1 MIVGI
6 GVDLEEVARIRES
19 IEAHGERFLGR
30 VYTPAEIAFVSGKAN
45 RYERYAARF
54 AAKEAAMK
62 ALGTGWACGV
72 RWRDIEIENDSDGR
86 PHLILRGKARE
97 VADRLGCRRA
107 WVSMSHSRS
116 NVVAQV
122 VLEGAPEPVA

>member
-6 GVDLEEVARIRES
+6 GVDLEEIERIVS
-19 IEAHGERFLGR
+19 VIEAHGDRFLRR
-30 VYTPAEIAFVSGKAN
+30 VYTPAELAYVADKAN
-45 RYERYAARF
+45 RFERYAARF

-86 PHLILRGKARE
+86 PHLKLHGRAAQI
-97 VADRLGCRRA
+97 ADRLGCRRT
-107 WVSMSHSRS
+107 WVSMSHSRTS
-116 NVVAQV
+116 VVAQV
-122 VLEGAPEPVA
+122 ILEGE